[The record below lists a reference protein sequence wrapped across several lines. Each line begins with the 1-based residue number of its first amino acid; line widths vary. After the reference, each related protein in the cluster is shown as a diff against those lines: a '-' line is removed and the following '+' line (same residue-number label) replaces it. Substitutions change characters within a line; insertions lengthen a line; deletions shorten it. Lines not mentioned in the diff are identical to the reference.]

1 VNGLSCKN
9 KRFRKNH
16 PDLTAIV
23 FWKGF
28 ILTAALALIFTGIFD
43 FQPAWSSDP
52 TGREELIASLVQGEI
67 FENDG
72 STYACLP
79 TLRAQKTRGQSAEPG
94 MNGNDGSI
102 SSDSVP
108 GEAMERK
115 GLFTV
120 YRQQLA
126 EGPSIRTEGRQSAGT
141 VLTHPVVLNLKTKSI
156 GIVTGK
162 LWLKL
167 RDIQDARIISD
178 AYGMT
183 LSFVNVPMSTSF
195 YEIPAEVDIL
205 ELRKRLQ
212 DDSRILGVTLDMVDR
227 IRHPE

>member
-1 VNGLSCKN
+1 MNGLSCKN
-9 KRFRKNH
+9 KWFRKNGH
-16 PDLTAIV
+16 DVTAIV
-23 FWKGF
+23 NGKGF
-28 ILTAALALIFTGIFD
+28 ILTVALALIFTGIFD
-43 FQPAWSSDP
+43 FQPAWSSDL
-52 TGREELIASLVQGEI
+52 TGREALIASLVQGEI

-102 SSDSVP
+102 SSHSVP

-120 YRQQLA
+120 YRQQMA
-126 EGPSIRTEGRQSAGT
+126 EGPSIRTEGRQSGT

-167 RDIQDARIISD
+167 RDMQDARIIAD

-183 LSFVNVPMSTSF
+183 LSFVNDPMATSF

-205 ELRKRLQ
+205 ALRKRLQ
-212 DDSRILGVTLDMVDR
+212 DDSRILRVTLDMVDR